1 MGKIEPVIHITT
13 ACNHRCIFCSRK
25 SDHPDPPEPPDEVSR
40 ILKEFKDTITIEG
53 GEPTLSKNLP
63 ILSLRA
69 KKSGVREVM
78 LVTNGYSL
86 DKPENI
92 KKLLSA
98 GIDVFNFNFPSHIEK
113 LYNTLTGSK
122 NYHKTVSAIKNC
134 IENAGPQ
141 KTRLTMVLNSLNYKY
156 LKGYAR
162 FIKREFGQIFYV
174 EINMIKL
181 LGSVRKR
188 IWLIPKLTDIEPYL
202 KEGFSQFNELGI
214 NFICDG
220 IPLCFMNGFEHKN
233 IDAFMSLKGGCF
245 SISEKTHFKP
255 CLSCKLKTLC
265 PGPRK
270 DYVSIFGFSELRAVF
285 NSRLKASIIRRIKK
299 ESER

>member
-25 SDHPDPPEPPDEVSR
+25 YNPPDPPEAPDEVNM
-40 ILKEFKDTITIEG
+40 ILEEFKDTITIEG
-53 GEPTLSKNLP
+53 GEPTLSKELP
-63 ILSLRA
+63 ILSARA
-69 KKSGVREVM
+69 KKAGIREVM

-86 DKPENI
+86 DEPENI

-98 GIDVFNFNFPSHIEK
+98 GIDIFNFNFPSHIEK
-113 LYNTLTGSK
+113 LYNTLSGSK

-134 IENAGPQ
+134 IKNAGPQ

-156 LKGYAR
+156 LKGYAH
-162 FIKREFGQIFYV
+162 FIKREFGQIFYA

-188 IWLIPKLTDIEPYL
+188 IWLIPRLKDIAQYL
-202 KEGFSQFNELGI
+202 KEGFSEFDKLGI
-214 NFICDG
+214 NFISDG

-233 IDAFMSLKGGCF
+233 IDAYMSIKGGCF
-245 SISEKTHFKP
+245 STSEKSHFKP
-255 CLSCKLKTLC
+255 CLSCKIKSVC

-270 DYVSIFGFSELRAVF
+270 DYVSIFGFNELKPVSNPRAKELI
-285 NSRLKASIIRRIKK
+285 LKRIKS
-299 ESER
+299 ESK